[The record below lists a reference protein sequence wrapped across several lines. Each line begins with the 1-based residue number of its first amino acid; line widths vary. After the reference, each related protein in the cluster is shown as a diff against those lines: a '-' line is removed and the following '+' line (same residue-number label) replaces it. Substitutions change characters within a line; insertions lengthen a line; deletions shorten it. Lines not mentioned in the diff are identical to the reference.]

1 MYRKLIANNLM
12 TRSYATLNWVC
23 PLYHSYNDITLL
35 LITSNVHD
43 YETNHLLIN
52 KLVKRLTSDSLLFT
66 YHTCI
71 NVSVNTIIAWYINI
85 IINTKIYNNHLLLP
99 LGHISNRISVPARSR
114 DEELPPESS
123 PSAPPP
129 SSSPLLT
136 PMMRRE

>member
-23 PLYHSYNDITLL
+23 PLHHSYNDIILL

-52 KLVKRLTSDSLLFT
+52 KLVKRLTRDSLLFT

-99 LGHISNRISVPARSR
+99 LGHISNILMASFSSTPNMHYKKSCHGRRS
-114 DEELPPESS
+114 
-123 PSAPPP
+123 
-129 SSSPLLT
+129 
-136 PMMRRE
+136 